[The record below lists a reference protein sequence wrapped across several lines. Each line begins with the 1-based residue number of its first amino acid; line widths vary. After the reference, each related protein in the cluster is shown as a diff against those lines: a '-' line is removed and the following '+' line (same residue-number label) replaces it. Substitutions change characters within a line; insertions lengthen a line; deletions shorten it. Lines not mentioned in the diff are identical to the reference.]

1 MGKESALGAT
11 GWEKAWARGIA
22 LAFRQEPC
30 PQKLGA
36 WLRQKPWGKVW
47 ARGPGQFLNLAPAR
61 LLLIVVPT
69 FERRLQDRGRFG
81 CQEELLGMAAEG
93 PALLRRD
100 DELPGEARSV
110 TDIIVLVVLGQT
122 QHVLGQQ
129 LGLGDKR

>member
-1 MGKESALGAT
+1 MSQGDSADLPLGAMPPET
-11 GWEKAWARGIA
+11 WC
-22 LAFRQEPC
+22 LAETETSGEG
-30 PQKLGA
+30 LGPES
-36 WLRQKPWGKVW
+36 WPIPSR
-47 ARGPGQFLNLAPAR
+47 APAR
-61 LLLIVVPT
+61 LLLIAVPT